1 LVIEICAIK
10 LSFGNS
16 IAKNLLRIDGVLYE
30 LIMSHN
36 KKEIEIP
43 GESTEEAKE
52 LELDEQPKPTRKVS
66 HPATP
71 MSNKEEPST
80 HDKIKG
86 RRTIK

>member
-1 LVIEICAIK
+1 MR
-10 LSFGNS
+10 
-16 IAKNLLRIDGVLYE
+16 AKNLLRVYHVIKYE
-30 LIMSHN
+30 MSHN
-36 KKEIEIP
+36 KKEIEIQ

>member
-1 LVIEICAIK
+1 
-10 LSFGNS
+10 
-16 IAKNLLRIDGVLYE
+16 
-30 LIMSHN
+30 MSHN

-71 MSNKEEPST
+71 MSILDAITSNNT
-80 HDKIKG
+80 F
-86 RRTIK
+86 